1 VPTKGFVVNKIR
13 TVATGVAALAAIAA
27 VGACSNSATKEATS
41 SVAPSTTA
49 TSTAMPA
56 GAHNQADMNFAH
68 MMIAHHQQ
76 AIEMSDII
84 LAKQGIDPRVV
95 DLAKQIKA
103 AQGPEIEQMQG
114 WMSQWGMG
122 GMSSMPPM
130 SGMPGMDHGGMSG
143 MPGMS
148 DMPGMSGTPTT
159 TTMPMPS
166 GSMMPGMPGMDDMP
180 GMGGMPGMDGMMS
193 PAQMDALKSAQG
205 VEASKLF
212 LNGMITHHQGALT
225 MAQDEVN
232 NGQSPDAVA
241 LAKSILESQQTEI
254 DTMNQILSSL

>member
-1 VPTKGFVVNKIR
+1 MNKTR
-13 TVATGVAALAAIAA
+13 TVATGVAALAAVA
-27 VGACSNSATKEATS
+27 VIGACSNSATKEATS
-41 SVAPSTTA
+41 SAAPSTTQ
-49 TSTAMPA
+49 TSSAAPA
-56 GAHNQADMNFAH
+56 GVHNQADMHFANT
-68 MMIAHHQQ
+68 MIPHHQQ

-95 DLAKQIKA
+95 DLATQIKA

-114 WMSQWGMG
+114 WMSQWAT
-122 GMSSMPPM
+122 
-130 SGMPGMDHGGMSG
+130 SG

-148 DMPGMSGTPTT
+148 DMPGMSGMPGMDHGGMQGSGSPTT

-166 GSMMPGMPGMDDMP
+166 GSMMPGMPGMGDMS
-180 GMGGMPGMDGMMS
+180 GMEGMMS
-193 PAQMDALKSAQG
+193 PADMDALKNAQA

-212 LNGMITHHQGALT
+212 LTGMIKHHQGALT

-232 NGQSPDAVA
+232 NGQFPDAVA
-241 LAKSILESQQTEI
+241 MAKSILGSQQKEI